1 MKSDF
6 DKALEPLV
14 KIFRE
19 LNISYYICGSVASS
33 AFGISRTTQD
43 IQKIHLILN
52 FYNTGQMSLVFI
64 LF

>member
-33 AFGISRTTQD
+33 AFGISRTTQE

-52 FYNTGQMSLVFI
+52 FTTLGK
-64 LF
+64 